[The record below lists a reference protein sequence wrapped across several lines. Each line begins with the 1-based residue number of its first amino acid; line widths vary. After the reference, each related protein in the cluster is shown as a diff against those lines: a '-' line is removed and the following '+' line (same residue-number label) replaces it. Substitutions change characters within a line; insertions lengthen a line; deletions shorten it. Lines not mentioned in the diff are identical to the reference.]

1 MKRSTECIYNEL
13 LSRYLALGFCKED
26 IKSAFELICNAYV
39 SGKKLL
45 VCGNGGSAADS
56 EHIVGELLKS
66 FKKKRKIKSDIY
78 AKLGNFGEKGEQ
90 LKDVLEG
97 SLRAVSL
104 TSHVAFSSAFANDN
118 QPYACFAQQLY
129 GQADEDDVLLLISTS
144 GNSKNCVY
152 SAVLAKAMNVKT
164 VALTGENESELS
176 SICDV
181 SIRVPAT
188 QTFEVQELHLPVYH
202 CICAMLEEELF

>member
-1 MKRSTECIYNEL
+1 MKKSTEYIYNQL
-13 LSRYLALGFCKED
+13 FMRYPALDFCKED
-26 IKSAFELICNAYV
+26 IKNAFEIICNAYKK
-39 SGKKLL
+39 GKKLL

-66 FKKKRKIKSDIY
+66 FKKKRDINSEVY
-78 AKLGNFGEKGEQ
+78 EKLGSLGEKGAQ
-90 LKDVLEG
+90 LQGVLEG

-104 TSHVAFSSAFANDN
+104 TSHIAFSSAYANDN

-152 SAVLAKAMNVKT
+152 CAVLAKAMNVKT
-164 VALTGENESELS
+164 IALTGQNASELS
-176 SICDV
+176 ELCNV
-181 SIRVPAT
+181 NVRVPEK
-188 QTFEVQELHLPVYH
+188 QTFKVQELHLPVYH

>member
-13 LSRYLALGFCKED
+13 LSRYSALDFCKKD
-26 IKSAFELICNAYV
+26 IKNAFELICNAYGD
-39 SGKKLL
+39 GKKLL

-56 EHIVGELLKS
+56 EHIAGELLKS
-66 FKKKRKIKSDIY
+66 FKKKRAIKSDIY
-78 AKLGNFGEKGEQ
+78 ANLGKFGEKGER

-97 SLRAVSL
+97 SLRVVSL
-104 TSHVAFSSAFANDN
+104 TSHIAFSSAFANDN

-129 GQADEDDVLLLISTS
+129 GQADEGDALLLISTS

-152 SAVLAKAMNVKT
+152 CAVLAKAMNVKT
-164 VALTGENESELS
+164 VALTGKNESELS
-176 SICDV
+176 DICDV
-181 SIRVPAT
+181 YIRVPET
-188 QTFEVQELHLPVYH
+188 QTFRIQELHLPVYH